1 MRKLLLVSSN
11 TIHTYK
17 YLQLVEDYFDEI
29 LVITNQKSTDYDY
42 PTVELSFNLKIK
54 NLFSTVKEIKKQI
67 DLFQPSIIHVHQANS
82 YAFYT
87 FLAHKKSIVPTVL
100 TAWGSDVLLLPKSSF
115 LLKKMVQFNLR
126 NADFLTSDS
135 TFMAAEMKKL
145 ATLKSE
151 ILIANFG
158 IDVTPIACEKENII
172 YSNRLHKKLYR
183 VDKIIEAFARFKENK
198 ERKDW
203 RLVVAATGTET
214 ENLKDKTNK
223 LGLTDAVEFV
233 GWIQKEDNEKW
244 YSKAKIWVS
253 IPESDATS
261 ISLLEAMAC
270 GCIPIVSDLPANREW
285 IESGIN
291 GIVVED
297 LECDF
302 MSDALELNQTTAIDR
317 NKQRITDD
325 GTKDSNRTKFL
336 QLYQR
341 ILKKW

>member
-29 LVITNQKSTDYDY
+29 LLITDEKSAVYNY
-42 PTVELSFNLKIK
+42 PTIELSFNLKVK
-54 NLFSTVKEIKKQI
+54 NLFSTVKQIKKQI
-67 DLFQPSIIHVHQANS
+67 ADFQPTVIHIHQANS
-82 YAFYT
+82 YAFYAL
-87 FLAHKKSIVPTVL
+87 LASRKTKIPTIL
-100 TAWGSDVLLLPKSSF
+100 TAWGSDILVIPKSNF
-115 LLKKMVQFNLR
+115 LLKKMVQFNLKT
-126 NADFLTSDS
+126 ADFLTSDS

-145 ATLKSE
+145 APSINK

-158 IDVTPIACEKENII
+158 IDVTPINCPKENIV

-183 VDKIIEAFARFKENK
+183 VDKIIEAFARFKQNN

-203 RLVVAATGTET
+203 RLVVAATGNET
-214 ENLKDKTNK
+214 ESLKDKANE
-223 LGLTDAVEFV
+223 LGLTDDVEFV
-233 GWIQKEDNEKW
+233 GWIQKEDNEQW

-270 GCIPIVSDLPANREW
+270 GSIPVVSDLPANREW
-285 IESGIN
+285 IQSGVN

-297 LECDF
+297 LESDF
-302 MSDALELNQTTAIDR
+302 ISDALLLNQEEAIEL
-317 NKQRITDD
+317 NKQRIDQD
-325 GTKDSNRTKFL
+325 GTKEANREKFL
-336 QLYQR
+336 KLYQK
-341 ILKKW
+341 IIKE

>member
-29 LVITNQKSTDYDY
+29 LLITDEKSAVYNY
-42 PTVELSFNLKIK
+42 PTIELSFNLKVK
-54 NLFSTVKEIKKQI
+54 NLFSTVKQIKKQI
-67 DLFQPSIIHVHQANS
+67 ADFQPTVIHIHQANS
-82 YAFYT
+82 YAFYAL
-87 FLAHKKSIVPTVL
+87 LASRKTKIPTIL
-100 TAWGSDVLLLPKSSF
+100 TAWGSDILVIPKSNF
-115 LLKKMVQFNLR
+115 LLKKMVQFNLKT
-126 NADFLTSDS
+126 ADFLTSDS

-145 ATLKSE
+145 APSINE

-158 IDVTPIACEKENII
+158 IDVTPINCPKENIV

-183 VDKIIEAFARFKENK
+183 VDKIIEAFARFKQNN

-203 RLVVAATGTET
+203 RLVVAATGNET
-214 ENLKDKTNK
+214 ESLKDKVNE
-223 LGLTDAVEFV
+223 LCLTDDVEFV
-233 GWIQKEDNEKW
+233 GWIQKEDNEQW

-270 GCIPIVSDLPANREW
+270 GSIPVVSDLPANREW
-285 IESGIN
+285 IQSGVN

-297 LECDF
+297 LESDF
-302 MSDALELNQTTAIDR
+302 ISDALLLNQEEAIEL
-317 NKQRITDD
+317 NKQRIDQD
-325 GTKDSNRTKFL
+325 GTKEANREKFL
-336 QLYQR
+336 KLYQK
-341 ILKKW
+341 IIKE

>member
-17 YLQLVEDYFDEI
+17 YLQLVEDYFDEV
-29 LVITNQKSTDYDY
+29 LLITNEKSTVYDY

-54 NLFSTVKEIKKQI
+54 NLFSTVKQIKKEI
-67 DLFQPSIIHVHQANS
+67 ADFQPTIIHIHQANS
-82 YAFYT
+82 FAFYT
-87 FLAHKKSIVPTVL
+87 LLASRKSSIPTVL
-100 TAWGSDVLLLPKSSF
+100 TAWGSDVLLLPKSNV
-115 LLKKMVQFNLR
+115 LLKKLVQFNLR

-135 TFMAAEMKKL
+135 TFMAQEMEKL
-145 ATLKSE
+145 ATLKNK
-151 ILIANFG
+151 ILVANFG
-158 IDVTPIACEKENII
+158 IDVTPVNCPKENIV

-183 VDKIIEAFARFKENK
+183 VDKIIEAFARFKQNN

-214 ENLKDKTNK
+214 DSLKDKAYK
-223 LGLTDAVEFV
+223 LGLTDDVEFV
-233 GWIQKEDNEKW
+233 GWIQKEDNEQW

-270 GCIPIVSDLPANREW
+270 GSIPVVSDLPANREW
-285 IESGIN
+285 IQSGVN

-297 LECDF
+297 LESDF
-302 MSDALELNQTTAIDR
+302 ISDALLLNQAEVIEL
-317 NKQRITDD
+317 NKQRIDQD
-325 GTKDSNRTKFL
+325 GTKEANREKFL
-336 QLYQR
+336 QLYQK
-341 ILKKW
+341 IIKE

>member
-1 MRKLLLVSSN
+1 MRKLLLISSN

-17 YLQLVEDYFDEI
+17 YLQLVENYFDEV
-29 LVITNQKSTDYDY
+29 LLITNEKSTIYDY

-54 NLFSTVKEIKKQI
+54 NLFSTVRGIKKQI
-67 DLFQPSIIHVHQANS
+67 TSFQPSIIHIHQANS
-82 YAFYT
+82 FAFYAL
-87 FLAHKKSIVPTVL
+87 LASRKSSIPTVL
-100 TAWGSDVLLLPKSSF
+100 TAWGSDVLLLPNRNV

-135 TFMAAEMKKL
+135 TYMEQEMEKL
-145 ATLKSE
+145 ATLKNK
-151 ILIANFG
+151 ILVANFG
-158 IDVTPIACEKENII
+158 IDVTPANCPKENIV

-183 VDKIIEAFARFKENK
+183 VDKIIEAFARFKQNK

-214 ENLKDKTNK
+214 ENLKDKANK
-223 LGLTDAVEFV
+223 LGLTDDVEFV
-233 GWIQKEDNEKW
+233 GWIQKEDNEQW

-270 GCIPIVSDLPANREW
+270 GSIPVVSDLPSNREW

-291 GIVVED
+291 GIVVEELD
-297 LECDF
+297 SDF
-302 MSDALELNQTTAIDR
+302 ISEALTMNQSNAIEI
-317 NKQRITDD
+317 NKKRIEQD
-325 GTKDSNRTKFL
+325 GTKDSNREKFL
-336 QLYQR
+336 QLYR
-341 ILKKW
+341 EIVKE

>member
-1 MRKLLLVSSN
+1 MRKLLLISSN

-17 YLQLVEDYFDEI
+17 YLQLVENYFDEV
-29 LVITNQKSTDYDY
+29 LLITNEKSTIYDY

-54 NLFSTVKEIKKQI
+54 NLFSTVRGIKKQI
-67 DLFQPSIIHVHQANS
+67 TSFQPSIIHIHQANS
-82 YAFYT
+82 FAFYAL
-87 FLAHKKSIVPTVL
+87 LASRKSSIPTVL
-100 TAWGSDVLLLPKSSF
+100 TAWGSDVLLLPNSNV

-135 TFMAAEMKKL
+135 TYMEQEMEKL
-145 ATLKSE
+145 ATLKNK
-151 ILIANFG
+151 ILVANFG
-158 IDVTPIACEKENII
+158 IDVTPANCPKENIV

-183 VDKIIEAFARFKENK
+183 VDKIIEAFARFKQNK

-214 ENLKDKTNK
+214 ENLKDKANK
-223 LGLTDAVEFV
+223 LGLSDDVEFV
-233 GWIQKEDNEKW
+233 GWIQKEDNEQW

-270 GCIPIVSDLPANREW
+270 GSIPVVSDLPSNREW

-291 GIVVED
+291 GIVVEELD
-297 LECDF
+297 SDF
-302 MSDALELNQTTAIDR
+302 ISEALTMNQSNAIEI
-317 NKQRITDD
+317 NKKRIEQD
-325 GTKDSNRTKFL
+325 GTKDSNREKFL
-336 QLYQR
+336 QLYR
-341 ILKKW
+341 EIVKE

>member
-1 MRKLLLVSSN
+1 M
-11 TIHTYK
+11 
-17 YLQLVEDYFDEI
+17 
-29 LVITNQKSTDYDY
+29 
-42 PTVELSFNLKIK
+42 
-54 NLFSTVKEIKKQI
+54 
-67 DLFQPSIIHVHQANS
+67 
-82 YAFYT
+82 
-87 FLAHKKSIVPTVL
+87 
-100 TAWGSDVLLLPKSSF
+100 
-115 LLKKMVQFNLR
+115 
-126 NADFLTSDS
+126 
-135 TFMAAEMKKL
+135 
-145 ATLKSE
+145 
-151 ILIANFG
+151 
-158 IDVTPIACEKENII
+158 
-172 YSNRLHKKLYR
+172 
-183 VDKIIEAFARFKENK
+183 
-198 ERKDW
+198 
-203 RLVVAATGTET
+203 
-214 ENLKDKTNK
+214 KDKTNK

-302 MSDALELNQTTAIDR
+302 MSNALELNQTTAIDR

>member
-17 YLQLVEDYFDEI
+17 YLQLVEDYFDEV
-29 LVITNQKSTDYDY
+29 LLITNEKSTVYDY

-54 NLFSTVKEIKKQI
+54 NLFSTVRGIKKQI
-67 DLFQPSIIHVHQANS
+67 ASFQPTIIHIHQANS
-82 YAFYT
+82 FAFYT
-87 FLAHKKSIVPTVL
+87 LLASRKSSIPTVL
-100 TAWGSDVLLLPKSSF
+100 TAWGSDVLLLPNSNV
-115 LLKKMVQFNLR
+115 LLKKLVQFNLR

-135 TFMAAEMKKL
+135 TFMAQEMEKL
-145 ATLKSE
+145 ATLKNK
-151 ILIANFG
+151 ILVANFG
-158 IDVTPIACEKENII
+158 IDVTPINCPKENIV

-183 VDKIIEAFARFKENK
+183 VDKIIEAFARFKQNN

-214 ENLKDKTNK
+214 ESLKDKAYK
-223 LGLTDAVEFV
+223 LGLTDDVEFV
-233 GWIQKEDNEKW
+233 GWIQKEDNEQW

-270 GCIPIVSDLPANREW
+270 GSIPVVSDLPANREW
-285 IESGIN
+285 IQSGVN

-297 LECDF
+297 LESDF
-302 MSDALELNQTTAIDR
+302 ISDALLLNQAEAIKL
-317 NKQRITDD
+317 NKQRIELD
-325 GTKDSNRTKFL
+325 GTKEANREKFI
-336 QLYQR
+336 QLYQKS
-341 ILKKW
+341 IKE